1 MGREVSRIGAMTG
14 AMLMGAM
21 AIASAGGCSR
31 HPPEPVGQ
39 TEITSGHTDMPG
51 PTTPEE
57 KDRLRR
63 AEARATEDL
72 KITAELQRRLDID
85 DTLSQKGKRV
95 TIITIEGK
103 VTLRGQVANPEEAE
117 AIVDKARSLPNVIAV
132 ENFLE
137 YPPPEL

>member
-14 AMLMGAM
+14 AVLLGAM
-21 AIASAGGCSR
+21 AIATTGACSR
-31 HPPEPVGQ
+31 QSPEPVGH
-39 TEITSGHTDMPG
+39 TEITSGDMPG
-51 PTTPEE
+51 PVTSAER
-57 KDRLRR
+57 DRLRR

-72 KITAELQRRLDID
+72 KITSELQRRLDID
-85 DTLSQKGKRV
+85 ESLSKKGKSV
-95 TIITIEGK
+95 TIITVDGK
-103 VTLRGQVANPEEAE
+103 VTLRGQVSNPEEAE